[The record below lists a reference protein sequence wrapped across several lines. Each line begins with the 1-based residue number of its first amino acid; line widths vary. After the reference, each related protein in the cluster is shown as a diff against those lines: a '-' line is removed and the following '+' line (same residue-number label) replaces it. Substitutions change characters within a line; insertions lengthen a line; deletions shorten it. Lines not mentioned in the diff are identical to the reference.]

1 MEIKLIQIAQLI
13 SGSIEGDENCIISAV
28 SKIEEGFVGSIT
40 FLANEKY
47 SNFIYSTGAS
57 AVIVNSNFKADKP
70 LNASLIRVEDAYTAF
85 AKILNVFNP
94 VRYDEIGISSS
105 AIISPSAIVGK
116 DVFIGNFVTLGSNV
130 TIGETTKVY
139 HNSVIGNDVK
149 IGKNCK
155 IFPNVVIM
163 ANSIIGDNCSL
174 YSGVIIGADGFG
186 FAPEKGGNYAKVPQ
200 VGNVVIEDN
209 VEIGANTTVDRATIG
224 STIIRKGVKLDNL
237 IQIAHNCEIGENTV
251 IAAQVG
257 ISGSTKIGKNCMIG
271 GQVGIA
277 GHIKIGDNVILYAK
291 TGVIGNIEDGAMHMG
306 APSFDV
312 KRYKKNY
319 IYYMNLEKFAQRI
332 TQLEHEIKDLK
343 RERINFLS
351 LF

>member
-1 MEIKLIQIAQLI
+1 MEIKLNQIAQLI
-13 SGSIEGDENCIISAV
+13 LGTIEGDENCTISSV
-28 SKIEEGFVGSIT
+28 SKIEEGIAGSIT

-47 SNFIYSTGAS
+47 SNFIYSTGAT
-57 AVIVNSNFKADKP
+57 AVIVNNNFVPDKS
-70 LNASLIRVEDAYTAF
+70 LRVSLIRVEDAYSAF
-85 AKILNVFNP
+85 AKVLDVFNT
-94 VRYDEIGISSS
+94 VRYDEIGISTTALISS
-105 AIISPSAIVGK
+105 SAIVGK
-116 DVFIGNFVTLGSNV
+116 DVFIGNYVSLGSNV
-130 TIGETTKVY
+130 NIGENTKIY

-163 ANSIIGDNCSL
+163 ANSVIGDNCSL

-200 VGNVVIEDN
+200 IGNVVIEND
-209 VEIGANTTVDRATIG
+209 VEIGANTTIDRATIG

-257 ISGSTKIGKNCMIG
+257 ISGSTKIGRNCMIG

-306 APSFDV
+306 APSFEV
-312 KRYKKNY
+312 KKYKKNY

-332 TQLEHEIKDLK
+332 TQLEHELK
-343 RERINFLS
+343 EFKKG
-351 LF
+351 